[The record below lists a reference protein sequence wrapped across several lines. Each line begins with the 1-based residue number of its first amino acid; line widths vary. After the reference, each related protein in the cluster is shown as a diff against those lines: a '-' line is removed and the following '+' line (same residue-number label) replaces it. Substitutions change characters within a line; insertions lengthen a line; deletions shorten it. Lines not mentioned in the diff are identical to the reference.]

1 MVVGKVVMRIPW
13 FGWITLFMRNNQLGL
28 PLVITLIVLLV
39 VIEFII
45 PMLREKKRPEQ
56 QNGMKRQSQMYL

>member
-13 FGWITLFMRNNQLGL
+13 FGWITLFMRNNQWGL
-28 PLVITLIVLLV
+28 PLIIALIVLLV
-39 VIEFII
+39 IIEFII

-56 QNGMKRQSQMYL
+56 QNGVQ